1 MRSLLLILILS
12 ISFAAFSQEI
22 TNIHSYKKN
31 NRLVVTYDLVNTQP
45 GMTYDLKIKFTSK
58 DGKTFLP
65 RTISGDYR
73 KVLRGKNKMIFW
85 DYTKDERAIP
95 DSLQALVEIHKS
107 TYNPDAQKK
116 GNAKRKKKPII
127 EKNKKFSNESGIYF
141 GGTIGVAFANKY
153 TANYY
158 NGTGSNSLSYVLNPF
173 NTSQY
178 DQIKQELNGY
188 NFTYDSTSLPQNMK
202 YDPAF
207 LVGFFGKYHL
217 NSRSAICLD
226 FNNSKFKTVDV
237 FYLYIDSVTPFQEQ
251 PYKKCGIIGTEAR
264 FDMNL
269 SWYQVFGSHKLFNP
283 YFEFGFNLNNTKVK
297 KNEIQIGS
305 LTYSIMNYTSQMYN
319 QEQGGIGY
327 GFLVGAGYQLHFN
340 QKFSFDI
347 GFNACIKKTNIG
359 ENQQY
364 KPNLNI
370 FIRLVIQG
378 FSLSFSK
385 GSSPEDPESKEEQIE
400 NENQ

>member
-226 FNNSKFKTVDV
+226 FNNSKFK
-237 FYLYIDSVTPFQEQ
+237 
-251 PYKKCGIIGTEAR
+251 
-264 FDMNL
+264 
-269 SWYQVFGSHKLFNP
+269 
-283 YFEFGFNLNNTKVK
+283 
-297 KNEIQIGS
+297 
-305 LTYSIMNYTSQMYN
+305 SI
-319 QEQGGIGY
+319 E
-327 GFLVGAGYQLHFN
+327 L
-340 QKFSFDI
+340 
-347 GFNACIKKTNIG
+347 C
-359 ENQQY
+359 
-364 KPNLNI
+364 
-370 FIRLVIQG
+370 
-378 FSLSFSK
+378 
-385 GSSPEDPESKEEQIE
+385 
-400 NENQ
+400 